1 MPGATPIYG
10 FPYPDPSDLVANYPA
25 LGQQLAEDVETEI
38 AASSKIS
45 QVLSTAK
52 TDVFSTNSTSF
63 VDVTGLSVTITPS
76 SATSTILI
84 FADVKIGNA
93 TAVGAFVRLMRDST
107 AIYIGDTAG
116 SRTRA
121 TYSTADDPSSQWIY
135 QGAGI
140 FLDSP
145 ATTSATVYKIQMS
158 SEVSPN
164 TGTVY
169 LNSSGEDLNSA
180 DFARTASSI
189 TVMEIKA

>member
-1 MPGATPIYG
+1 MPSVISGDANVSATEFGYLDG
-10 FPYPDPSDLVANYPA
+10 VTSALQTQMDAKLNVA
-25 LGQQLAEDVETEI
+25 GG
-38 AASSKIS
+38 K
-45 QVLSTAK
+45 VLQIVSTAK
-52 TDVFSTNSTSF
+52 TDTFSTSSTSF

-76 SATSTILI
+76 SATSKILI

-107 AIYIGDTAG
+107 AIYIGDAAG

-145 ATTSATVYKIQMS
+145 ATTGATVYKIQMS
-158 SEVSPN
+158 SEASPN

-169 LNSSGEDLNSA
+169 INSSGEDLTTA

-189 TVMEIKA
+189 TVMEVSA